1 MRFVRFIPII
11 FLLTGCL
18 NEADCL
24 ITGTNQVKIA
34 FKNASNA
41 ARVITFNS
49 ITVSGLS
56 TPFIPSGPVSSV
68 QLPVNPELS
77 EVVFTFTFEDRVET
91 MRLTYK
97 TRAEVISP
105 DCGVLLNYENLEV
118 VDTSFE
124 LYSVVTNQLLIKAP
138 VNVEIRI
145 D

>member
-1 MRFVRFIPII
+1 
-11 FLLTGCL
+11 
-18 NEADCL
+18 
-24 ITGTNQVKIA
+24 
-34 FKNASNA
+34 
-41 ARVITFNS
+41 
-49 ITVSGLS
+49 
-56 TPFIPSGPVSSV
+56 VSSV
-68 QLPVNPELS
+68 QLPVDPELS

-124 LYSVVTNQLLIKAP
+124 LYSVVNNQLLIDANAP